1 VVYVEVGVMPDKFR
15 VPILKSY
22 WNDDSPKWF
31 DNFLEHCQEIA
42 RQNGWSPATVMNYQ
56 LRPLG
61 GKLIITKTQGWYLRW
76 DKESSHTAFVLKWTS

>member
-1 VVYVEVGVMPDKFR
+1 MTDKFR
-15 VPILKSY
+15 VPILKNY
-22 WNDDSPKWF
+22 WNDDVPSYF
-31 DNFLEHCQEIA
+31 DNFLLHCQEIA

-76 DKESSHTAFVLKWTS
+76 DKESSHTAFVLRWTS